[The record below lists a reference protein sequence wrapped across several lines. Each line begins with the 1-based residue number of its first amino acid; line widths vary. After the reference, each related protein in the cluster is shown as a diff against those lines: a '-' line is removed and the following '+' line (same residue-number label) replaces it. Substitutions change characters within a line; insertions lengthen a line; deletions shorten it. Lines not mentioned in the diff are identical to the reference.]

1 MKNKFYSDVE
11 FNGSVEIAGGG
22 GGWKKRLNPFLYIK
36 GFGPKRPN
44 GSLT

>member
-22 GGWKKRLNPFLYIK
+22 GGGGRGLNPFSV
-36 GFGPKRPN
+36 GV
-44 GSLT
+44 

>member
-22 GGWKKRLNPFLYIK
+22 RLGQTVQPIIVVL
-36 GFGPKRPN
+36 R
-44 GSLT
+44 